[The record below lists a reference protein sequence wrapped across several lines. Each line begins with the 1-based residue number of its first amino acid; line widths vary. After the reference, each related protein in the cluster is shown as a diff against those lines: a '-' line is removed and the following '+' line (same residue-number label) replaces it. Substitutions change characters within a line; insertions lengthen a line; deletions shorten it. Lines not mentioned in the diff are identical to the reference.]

1 VWVQQNL
8 HPAEDYKRDDDDDD
22 DDDNN
27 DDGDDD
33 NDDDDDDDEMHLEKL
48 DRNPYF
54 KQMINSRTFDDPL
67 CLDSKQISRTSCS
80 LSRGFGFCKI
90 IEKYCLV

>member
-1 VWVQQNL
+1 MVKRPIYPVWVQQNL

-22 DDDNN
+22 DN
-27 DDGDDD
+27 
-33 NDDDDDDDEMHLEKL
+33 DDDDEMHLEKL